1 MRFRRQ
7 YTLYARKMANGK
19 TIWYFRIY
27 LPDGTRRAKSTGC
40 TSKEKAMMF
49 VENILD
55 DENLLRQMFETDLP
69 FITGYENRIKRKR
82 NVLEKLRNMTLEE
95 LAKP

>member
-1 MRFRRQ
+1 MFIICSNV
-7 YTLYARKMANGK
+7 RKEDYSHKTGGRKNALQKTVHVFKRKRVNGK
-19 TIWYFRIY
+19 PILYFRIY

-55 DENLLRQMFETDLP
+55 DENLLH
-69 FITGYENRIKRKR
+69 
-82 NVLEKLRNMTLEE
+82 
-95 LAKP
+95 